1 MKEITWM
8 IPSFQVNID
17 NKNQLSP
24 FDTWQT
30 QTLGLKCI
38 VSIFIETK
46 HASKKFFHLFF
57 YLLDVNFCANQK
69 TEWHYGLI
77 VIKKKIIDNFHDN
90 IFAKNYKKKPK
101 NLVYTINV

>member
-8 IPSFQVNID
+8 IPSFQVNTD

-38 VSIFIETK
+38 IVSIFIKMK
-46 HASKKFFHLFF
+46 HARKNFFHLFF

-69 TEWHYGLI
+69 TEQYYGLI
-77 VIKKKIIDNFHDN
+77 VIKKKIIDNFPDN
-90 IFAKNYKKKPK
+90 IFAKNYKKTQKTQFTP
-101 NLVYTINV
+101 